1 MQQSE
6 YKVNTKLK
14 KFTSYLDFL
23 YNWLLPQAILYG
35 MTSDQFWYDEPQ
47 LFYSYARSYE
57 MAQERKLEYDNHLA
71 WLSGQYILAAVQQSL
86 ATKHGAKIYPKKPFN
101 VAKKEEVSVEDKF
114 VMRQTRAKEAV
125 MRFNKQRG
133 ETKNGK

>member
-6 YKVNTKLK
+6 YKVNKKLEQ
-14 KFTSYLDFL
+14 FTSYLDFL

-47 LFYSYARSYE
+47 LFFSYARSYE

-71 WLSGQYILAAVQQSL
+71 WLSGHYILAAVQQSL
-86 ATKHGAKIYPKKPFN
+86 APKHGAKIYPKKPFD
-101 VAKKEEVSVEDKF
+101 VGKKEEISVEDKF
-114 VMRQTRAKEAV
+114 AMRQARAKEAV
-125 MRFNKQRG
+125 MRFNKH
-133 ETKNGK
+133 

>member
-6 YKVNTKLK
+6 YKVNKKLE

-47 LFYSYARSYE
+47 LFFSYARSYE

-71 WLSGQYILAAVQQSL
+71 WIEGHYFLAAIQQAL
-86 ATKHGAKIYPKKPFN
+86 AKAGAKVYPKKPFEI
-101 VAKKEEVSVEDKF
+101 ASRKEDELTLQDK
-114 VMRQTRAKEAV
+114 MSIRRERAKAMVE
-125 MRFNKQRG
+125 RFKER
-133 ETKNGK
+133 K